1 MYTVLGGFNSANRE
15 SRIFS
20 QYDTVNRAWPSQKE
34 DSFHPKNA
42 NLFLIFANKIFSTED
57 N

>member
-42 NLFLIFANKIFSTED
+42 NLFLIFANKIFFYGG
-57 N
+57 